1 MFPPSIIPSL
11 LCFVVLGISTSSA
24 QGGNQT
30 PWSSPE
36 SPYFRD
42 YFMAGGSYTDDGTEN
57 GTHAFQGQMYVE
69 RLRPLAG
76 ANHSYPLVFIHG
88 AGQTGTN
95 FLNTP
100 DGREGWASWL
110 IGRGYEV
117 YIIDQVARGRSMW
130 LPTNGTMSFFSAET
144 IEQMFTATQDFDL
157 WPQAALHTQ
166 WPGTGRMGDPVFD
179 AYYASTVQY
188 ITNNTMAETGMQA
201 AGVALLDLIGPSIL
215 ISHSQAGLFPW
226 LWADA
231 RPELV
236 KGILAI
242 EPVGPPFQDA
252 VIDNRTARAY
262 GITDIPLTYDPPVTN
277 TITPLTTET
286 RPSSNPNRTS
296 CTLQAEPARQLI
308 NLKDIPILVETSEA
322 SYHAVYDQ
330 CTVEFLRQA
339 GAQAEHLRLED
350 VGIHGNGHMHFM
362 EKNNLE
368 IIEYLEEH
376 WISTI

>member
-1 MFPPSIIPSL
+1 MSL
-11 LCFVVLGISTSSA
+11 F
-24 QGGNQT
+24 
-30 PWSSPE
+30 
-36 SPYFRD
+36 
-42 YFMAGGSYTDDGTEN
+42 
-57 GTHAFQGQMYVE
+57 
-69 RLRPLAG
+69 
-76 ANHSYPLVFIHG
+76 
-88 AGQTGTN
+88 
-95 FLNTP
+95 
-100 DGREGWASWL
+100 
-110 IGRGYEV
+110 
-117 YIIDQVARGRSMW
+117 
-130 LPTNGTMSFFSAET
+130 
-144 IEQMFTATQDFDL
+144 EQ
-157 WPQAALHTQ
+157 
-166 WPGTGRMGDPVFD
+166 TGRMGDPVFD

-188 ITNNTMAETGMQA
+188 ITNNTMAEIGMQA

-277 TITPLTTET
+277 STTPLTIEKH
-286 RPSSNPNRTS
+286 PSSNPNRTS

-322 SYHAVYDQ
+322 SYHAVYDH

-339 GAQAEHLRLED
+339 GAQADHLRLED
-350 VGIHGNGHMHFM
+350 IEIHGNGHMHFM

-376 WISTI
+376 WIRTI

>member
-1 MFPPSIIPSL
+1 MSL
-11 LCFVVLGISTSSA
+11 F
-24 QGGNQT
+24 
-30 PWSSPE
+30 
-36 SPYFRD
+36 
-42 YFMAGGSYTDDGTEN
+42 
-57 GTHAFQGQMYVE
+57 
-69 RLRPLAG
+69 
-76 ANHSYPLVFIHG
+76 
-88 AGQTGTN
+88 
-95 FLNTP
+95 
-100 DGREGWASWL
+100 
-110 IGRGYEV
+110 
-117 YIIDQVARGRSMW
+117 
-130 LPTNGTMSFFSAET
+130 
-144 IEQMFTATQDFDL
+144 EQ
-157 WPQAALHTQ
+157 
-166 WPGTGRMGDPVFD
+166 TGRMGDPVFD

-215 ISHSQAGLFPW
+215 ISHSQAGLFSW

-277 TITPLTTET
+277 TTTPLTTET

-376 WISTI
+376 WISPI